1 MAKEALSAATVQ
13 AAEKAASSMKDFA
26 QKSFRLSMDIN
37 LKAPVILI
45 PQSSLSNNVLIADL
59 GLIRVWNEFTL
70 VSGEKK
76 TPPPVIDKMDIQLTQ
91 LKISRYVCCEPLSL
105 EVSRQ
110 MAAHGR
116 LSLPVAVGFL
126 LAVGTPFCSREAIP

>member
-1 MAKEALSAATVQ
+1 
-13 AAEKAASSMKDFA
+13 MKDFA

-45 PQSSLSNNVLIADL
+45 PQSSVSNNVLIADL

-70 VSGEKK
+70 VSEEKT

-91 LKISRYVCCEPLSL
+91 LKISRYTCCEPLS
-105 EVSRQ
+105 
-110 MAAHGR
+110 
-116 LSLPVAVGFL
+116 P
-126 LAVGTPFCSREAIP
+126 